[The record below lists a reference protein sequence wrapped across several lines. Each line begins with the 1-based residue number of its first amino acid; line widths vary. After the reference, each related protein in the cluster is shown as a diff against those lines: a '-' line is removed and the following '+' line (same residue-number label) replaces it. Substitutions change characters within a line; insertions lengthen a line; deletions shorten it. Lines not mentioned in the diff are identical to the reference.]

1 MTKGP
6 LTPGAYGKAPKW
18 REQMQAEADKQE
30 AAKAKSGKAGLE
42 AGLAATLNSGS
53 STIVS

>member
-6 LTPGAYGKAPKW
+6 LTPGAYGEAPKW
-18 REQMQAEADKQE
+18 REQMQAQTDKRE
-30 AAKAKSGKAGLE
+30 AAKAKSRKAGLE
-42 AGLAATLNSGS
+42 AGLSATLTSAS